1 MARTRRSL
9 LAATGTTLA
18 LAGCLGDG
26 AGDATDTPTATD
38 TAAPTDTATPTAT
51 ETQSMGPTVQV
62 SSHPDLGDILVGPE
76 GMTLYMFDSDTQGSG
91 SSTCSGGCASAWPP
105 LTVDG
110 MASAGDGV
118 TADLTTFERDGGD
131 MQVAAAGW
139 PLYYFASDSSPGDA
153 NGQGAN
159 DVWWVLRP
167 DGTVV
172 RGSDT
177 DTATATPTESGGGE
191 TTTDPYY

>member
-1 MARTRRSL
+1 MAYTRRSL

-26 AGDATDTPTATD
+26 GDAGDATDTDTPTATD
-38 TAAPTDTATPTAT
+38 TATPTDTAT

-62 SSHPDLGDILVGPE
+62 ATHPDLGDILVGPD
-76 GMTLYMFDSDTQGSG
+76 GRTLYMFDSDTQGSG
-91 SSTCSGGCASAWPP
+91 SSTCSDGCASAWPP

-118 TADLTTFERDGGD
+118 TAELTTFEREDGAT
-131 MQVAAAGW
+131 QVAAAGW

-177 DTATATPTESGGGE
+177 DTATPTEGGGEE